1 LRKRKSRG
9 GTLDNV
15 NDEDIVDILTET
27 QSSRHDR
34 AEWIVREGHKR
45 QALDAFEDPITSTI
59 VQGLINPL
67 LGNEFAFNL
76 MGRGMVG
83 ASRLEDLPV
92 PSRVRAV
99 PFNDELPAK
108 PLPDS
113 LSSTVRWAFIGSM
126 GLVLFI
132 TRKAFRLPLS
142 RVGGWG
148 ESGSIV
154 ISWLGK
160 GPTSEYLN
168 MLVSVFSFPILDED
182 PSARLHLLNFLPQ
195 LISPLLVYTIEGY
208 RLGNQGSLLTLPSLF
223 TAGMQVQG
231 IGRMA
236 PLHAIFSA
244 MFGTESIPGRAVP
257 KEVAMSLVPAVT
269 LGFVLPTIMFFSP
282 TANLPAWQNWI
293 ALWQFAPPLVN
304 VLTAV
309 FSTVLRRWE
318 HRHRSPEEHE
328 AEFKRYEKGDVP
340 RLQNA
345 YMYAF
350 AVQSTVHIATMAY
363 AWTHPGISIVKA
375 FFELPNPFQA
385 DWNIASVSQQ
395 VATCLRYDAV
405 TALAGYL
412 GGNLYSVW
420 DLRRLGYINTRSA
433 LAAALGVVAGQF
445 LVGPGATWAALW
457 SWREGVIAD
466 LAH

>member
-9 GTLDNV
+9 GTLVNV
-15 NDEDIVDILTET
+15 NDEDIVDIFTET

-59 VQGLINPL
+59 VQGLITPL

-148 ESGSIV
+148 ESESIV

-160 GPTSEYLN
+160 GPGSGYLN
-168 MLVSVFSFPILDED
+168 MLVSVFSFPILDEE

-195 LISPLLVYTIEGY
+195 LISLLLVYTIEGY
-208 RLGNQGSLLTLPSLF
+208 RLGNQGSLFTLPSLF
-223 TAGMQVQG
+223 TAGS
-231 IGRMA
+231 
-236 PLHAIFSA
+236 F
-244 MFGTESIPGRAVP
+244 TY
-257 KEVAMSLVPAVT
+257 
-269 LGFVLPTIMFFSP
+269 
-282 TANLPAWQNWI
+282 I
-293 ALWQFAPPLVN
+293 ALGKQWKTKWPTTPG
-304 VLTAV
+304 
-309 FSTVLRRWE
+309 
-318 HRHRSPEEHE
+318 HE
-328 AEFKRYEKGDVP
+328 
-340 RLQNA
+340 
-345 YMYAF
+345 
-350 AVQSTVHIATMAY
+350 
-363 AWTHPGISIVKA
+363 IVK
-375 FFELPNPFQA
+375 
-385 DWNIASVSQQ
+385 
-395 VATCLRYDAV
+395 
-405 TALAGYL
+405 
-412 GGNLYSVW
+412 
-420 DLRRLGYINTRSA
+420 
-433 LAAALGVVAGQF
+433 
-445 LVGPGATWAALW
+445 
-457 SWREGVIAD
+457 
-466 LAH
+466 